1 MADPAEPSP
10 DDLVL
15 CCFLWSMP
23 GQEAGLQEYEDQVLA
38 LLPEHGG
45 SVVQRVR
52 STGAATGPREVQ
64 LLRFPDQD
72 AADSYLEDARRLA
85 LADLR
90 DRVIARTELF
100 EVAVLR

>member
-1 MADPAEPSP
+1 MAETAE

-15 CCFLWSMP
+15 CCFLWAVP
-23 GQEAGLQEYEDQVLA
+23 GEEAGLESYEDQVLA

-45 SVVQRVR
+45 SLVQRVR
-52 STGAATGPREVQ
+52 STGEAAGPREVQ

-72 AADSYLEDARRLA
+72 AVGAYLDDPRRLA
-85 LADLR
+85 MAELR

-100 EVAVLR
+100 PVSVLR